1 MPYTPPSSR
10 SPATSSPNSPILS
23 RNQFYDQHLNN
34 GRPGLPRS
42 RSATYLQ
49 QHRRTPSISDKHSHR
64 DELHHGELAPI
75 DPRHRVDN
83 GHHHIGNGIRIA
95 TPHATNHAD
104 SLTVPDLTQDSTV
117 SPSEASDDEDRGRG
131 RQVAL
136 LAAQLKQKI
145 ARSNRE
151 ESATRKN
158 STQSADSNASP
169 AALTRRPV
177 SPALSPEARKI
188 SHSRSSSDV
197 HFSTIPDIVPSQAA
211 SSEEDS
217 DDELTMKP
225 SLVRKKSGELVKPAL
240 RGSSRRRRPSS
251 MPGTPTYSKAV
262 HFNED
267 IAHVRHF
274 LQTEKPA
281 AVSAGSSPVESLFDS
296 ESEYPFGYEENKRVK
311 EIEWEIRTANFPRD
325 SIERQYQPVRVEK
338 IYLSSDNKTLVG
350 NVACANIAFQKWV
363 VARFTLDYWKTTS
376 EVVCE
381 FNTDVRKKQLNDGYD
396 RFHFNIKLADQA
408 NLETKTML
416 ICVRYNVA
424 GQEHWDNNNT
434 MNYQVDFIKKV
445 VPRKSR
451 QGRVAGSTGSIPRS
465 RHSPLARPRSFP
477 AADDDFSSG
486 FEFGSSAP
494 VLSDPPAP
502 ALRMKNRKSSLY
514 PTQQKRGQSQQAG
527 GAFATRYDFG
537 ASLSA
542 ALNNA
547 QVPSTSQATGD
558 KERVKSGD
566 YFSKP
571 VKAFAPA
578 VQPVDSAG
586 ATPANMTSSR
596 PELGSRE
603 YHDLIQKF
611 CYFGSKGP
619 TPDNVTPAPVDE
631 SKVDD
636 SDVSAPNS
644 GSSSPPSPCPAV
656 QYDGAQD
663 SIRSSR
669 SSTPTPNSFHTTS
682 PRLLAQ
688 YRSPSP
694 ALHELP
700 FQVLAQ

>member
-1 MPYTPPSSR
+1 M
-10 SPATSSPNSPILS
+10 
-23 RNQFYDQHLNN
+23 
-34 GRPGLPRS
+34 PRS

-75 DPRHRVDN
+75 DPHQIIDN
-83 GHHHIGNGIRIA
+83 GHHHISNGTRIA
-95 TPHATNHAD
+95 TSHSSDHVD
-104 SLTVPDLTQDSTV
+104 SLIVPDLTQDSTV

-131 RQVAL
+131 RQVEL

-145 ARSNRE
+145 AHSNRG
-151 ESATRKN
+151 SSPTWPN
-158 STQSADSNASP
+158 GTQSAESNGSQGS
-169 AALTRRPV
+169 LTIRPV
-177 SPALSPEARKI
+177 SPALTPEARKI

-211 SSEEDS
+211 SSDEDS
-217 DDELTMKP
+217 DDDLSMKP

-240 RGSSRRRRPSS
+240 RASSRRRRPSS

-296 ESEYPFGYEENKRVK
+296 ESEYPFGYEENKRTK
-311 EIEWEIRTANFPRD
+311 EIEWEIRTPNFPRD
-325 SIERQYQPVRVEK
+325 SIDRQYQPVRVEK
-338 IYLSSDNKTLVG
+338 IYLSSDNKTLIG
-350 NVACANIAFQKWV
+350 TVACANIAFQKWV
-363 VARFTLDYWKTTS
+363 VARFTVDYWKTTS

-381 FNTDVRKKQLNDGYD
+381 FNNDVRKKQLNDGYD
-396 RFHFNIKLADQA
+396 RFNFNIKLADQA

-434 MNYQVDFIKKV
+434 MNYQIDFIKKL
-445 VPRKSR
+445 VPRKSKH
-451 QGRVAGSTGSIPRS
+451 GRVAGTTGSIPRS

-486 FEFGSSAP
+486 FEFGSNTT
-494 VLSDPPAP
+494 VLSEPPAP
-502 ALRMKNRKSSLY
+502 ALRMKNRQGSLY
-514 PTQQKRGQSQQAG
+514 PTQQRRGKQQQAG

-547 QVPSTSQATGD
+547 QVPSTSQANGD

-571 VKAFAPA
+571 VKTSAPA
-578 VQPVDSAG
+578 VQPVDSSG
-586 ATPANMTSSR
+586 ATPINMTSSR
-596 PELGSRE
+596 PELGSQE

-611 CYFGSKGP
+611 CY
-619 TPDNVTPAPVDE
+619 V
-631 SKVDD
+631 
-636 SDVSAPNS
+636 
-644 GSSSPPSPCPAV
+644 
-656 QYDGAQD
+656 
-663 SIRSSR
+663 R
-669 SSTPTPNSFHTTS
+669 
-682 PRLLAQ
+682 
-688 YRSPSP
+688 
-694 ALHELP
+694 
-700 FQVLAQ
+700 

>member
-10 SPATSSPNSPILS
+10 SPTTSSPNSPILS
-23 RNQFYDQHLNN
+23 RNQSFDQHSPN

-49 QHRRTPSISDKHSHR
+49 QHRRTPSISDKNSHR
-64 DELHHGELAPI
+64 EELHHGELAPI
-75 DPRHRVDN
+75 DPRQLIDN
-83 GHHHIGNGIRIA
+83 GHHHIGHAIRIV
-95 TPHATNHAD
+95 TSHATDHAE

-117 SPSEASDDEDRGRG
+117 SPSEASDEEDRGRG
-131 RQVAL
+131 RQVEL
-136 LAAQLKQKI
+136 LAEHLQQKMV
-145 ARSNRE
+145 RPNRG
-151 ESATRKN
+151 
-158 STQSADSNASP
+158 
-169 AALTRRPV
+169 V
-177 SPALSPEARKI
+177 SPQWQDDMQSTDSKPIRSISPGLTPEAIKI

-197 HFSTIPDIVPSQAA
+197 HFSTIADIVPSQAA

-217 DDELTMKP
+217 DDDLLMKP

-240 RGSSRRRRPSS
+240 RATSRRRRPLS

-296 ESEYPFGYEENKRVK
+296 ESEYPFGYGEVKRTK

-325 SIERQYQPVRVEK
+325 SIDRQYQPVRVEK
-338 IYLSSDNKTLVG
+338 IYLSSDNKTLIG

-381 FNTDVRKKQLNDGYD
+381 FNNDVRKKHLNDGYD
-396 RFHFNIKLADQA
+396 RFNFNIKLSDQA

-424 GQEHWDNNNT
+424 GQEHWDNNNL
-434 MNYQVDFIKKV
+434 MNYQVDFIKKM
-445 VPRKSR
+445 VPRKSKH
-451 QGRVAGSTGSIPRS
+451 GRVAGTTGSIPRS

-486 FEFGSSAP
+486 FEFGSNAT
-494 VLSDPPAP
+494 VLADPPAP
-502 ALRMKNRKSSLY
+502 ALRLKNRQGSLY
-514 PTQQKRGQSQQAG
+514 PTKQKRGQGQQSG
-527 GAFATRYDFG
+527 GAFSTRYDFG
-537 ASLSA
+537 TSLSA
-542 ALNNA
+542 SLANA
-547 QVPSTSQATGD
+547 QVPHKSQSTGD
-558 KERVKSGD
+558 KEWVKSGD

-571 VKAFAPA
+571 VKMSAPA

-603 YHDLIQKF
+603 YHDLIKKF
-611 CYFGSKGP
+611 CYFGSKAP
-619 TPDNVTPAPVDE
+619 TPDNVTPAPADE
-631 SKVDD
+631 LKVED
-636 SDVSAPNS
+636 SDVSALNS
-644 GSSSPPSPCPAV
+644 GESSPPSPRPAV